1 MKLNKPKFW
10 DRKNLVF
17 FSFILLPFSFIYIV
31 IANIYKFFQ
40 QEKKYSVPIICV
52 GNIYIGGTGKTPICI
67 KLKNLLDEK
76 RVPVVI
82 KKKYKD
88 QKDEIEL
95 LKKYSKLLVCEN
107 RIKGIETA
115 IEKKFDT
122 IILDDGFQDKSIKK
136 DLNIL
141 CFNNNQ
147 QIGNGHVL
155 PAGPLRETLSA
166 LKTANIIMING
177 EKNIEFELKL
187 KKYNHDLKFFYFSY
201 NLKKFEEFKNRKLIA
216 FAGIGN
222 SINFFNTL
230 KDNRLNIIKE
240 IIFPDH
246 YDYTDNDL
254 ENLLKAESQNKA
266 KLITTE
272 KDFLRMD
279 PLKRRR
285 FGFVSI
291 NVSIKNENDLMTE
304 VNKIFK

>member
-1 MKLNKPKFW
+1 MKLIKPKFW
-10 DRKNLVF
+10 DQKNSGF
-17 FSFILLPFSFIYIV
+17 FSFILLPFSLIYIV

-40 QEKKYSVPIICV
+40 KEKKYSVPVICV

-76 RVPVVI
+76 RAPIII
-82 KKKYKD
+82 KKEYKN

-95 LKKYSKLLVCEN
+95 LKKYSKLLVCEK
-107 RIKGIETA
+107 RAKGIETA

-147 QIGNGHVL
+147 QIGNGQVL

-166 LKTANIIMING
+166 LKTANIIMVNG

-187 KKYNHDLKFFYFSY
+187 KKYNNELKFFYFNY

-230 KDNRLNIIKE
+230 KDNRLNVIKE
-240 IIFPDH
+240 ITFPDH
-246 YDYTDNDL
+246 YDYSDNDL
-254 ENLLKAESQNKA
+254 ENLLKTESQNKA

-272 KDFLRMD
+272 KDFLRMN

-285 FGFVSI
+285 FGFVPI
-291 NVSIKNENDLMTE
+291 NVNIINENNLMAE

>member
-291 NVSIKNENDLMTE
+291 NVSIKNENDFMTE

>member
-40 QEKKYSVPIICV
+40 QEKKCSVPIICV

-147 QIGNGHVL
+147 QIGNGQVL
-155 PAGPLRETLSA
+155 PAGPLRETLFA

-177 EKNIEFELKL
+177 DKNMEFELKL
-187 KKYNHDLKFFYFSY
+187 KKYNNNLKFFYFSY